1 MAPPTVVVPA
11 SVVPALVLVVI
22 NVVVVRVVGLL
33 LLLLLLLLLFWP
45 SFVHTRLGCLVRVI
59 VTVGEAAFFGT
70 VLAADAVRWRLAPT
84 VAGYVLWRGFS
95 SERPAAAFDQVYLW
109 RRTDSAGASGCWL
122 RTGMPRVRRRR
133 LAGPH
138 YRPSVQH
145 WILP

>member
-33 LLLLLLLLLFWP
+33 LLLLLLLLMLLLFWP

-70 VLAADAVRWRLAPT
+70 VLAADAV
-84 VAGYVLWRGFS
+84 
-95 SERPAAAFDQVYLW
+95 
-109 RRTDSAGASGCWL
+109 
-122 RTGMPRVRRRR
+122 
-133 LAGPH
+133 
-138 YRPSVQH
+138 
-145 WILP
+145 